1 MATFVLPGGMVL
13 DDSAAH
19 ISDRGVVAV
28 SCDGIAQQD
37 GLVQFFRRYQP
48 GVEYV
53 TKPFECKSDY
63 VVQFNYSV
71 QTPRRIPYL
80 LASYQWTSL
89 LPIRWT
95 R

>member
-1 MATFVLPGGMVL
+1 MATFVLPGGMAL

-19 ISDRGVVAV
+19 ISDRWVVAV
-28 SCDGIAQQD
+28 SCDGVAQQG
-37 GLVQFFRRYQP
+37 GLVQFFIRHQS
-48 GVEYV
+48 GVEGV
-53 TKPFECKSDY
+53 TKPLECESDY